1 MFNTSKKKSDP
12 IINGARMQTLTLLTQ
27 ILKSGEINLSANNQK
42 LLQLTIKSNKI
53 DLNIRDNKLLK
64 EILTDNT
71 KTASFLELL
80 KQFKTLAEELKN
92 QGVTITLSYK
102 GEIMLTIGSDAKA
115 NFSQLVTRTKQIE
128 INNLKKLIQ
137 LALF

>member
-1 MFNTSKKKSDP
+1 
-12 IINGARMQTLTLLTQ
+12 MQTLTLLTQ

-64 EILTDNT
+64 ELLSDNT

-102 GEIMLTIGSDAKA
+102 GVIMLTIGSDAKA
-115 NFSQLVTRTKQIE
+115 NFSQLVTGTKKIE

>member
-1 MFNTSKKKSDP
+1 
-12 IINGARMQTLTLLTQ
+12 MQTLTLLTQ

-42 LLQLTIKSNKI
+42 LIQLTIKSNKI

-64 EILTDNT
+64 ELLSDNT

-80 KQFKTLAEELKN
+80 KQFKTLAEELKT

-102 GEIMLTIGSDAKA
+102 GVIMLTIGSDAKA
-115 NFSQLVTRTKQIE
+115 NFSQLVTGTKKIE

>member
-1 MFNTSKKKSDP
+1 
-12 IINGARMQTLTLLTQ
+12 MQTLTFLTQ

-42 LLQLTIKSNKI
+42 LIQLTIKSNKI

-64 EILTDNT
+64 ELLTDNT

-80 KQFKTLAEELKN
+80 KQFKTLAEDLKN

-115 NFSQLVTRTKQIE
+115 NFSQLVTRTKKIE

>member
-1 MFNTSKKKSDP
+1 
-12 IINGARMQTLTLLTQ
+12 MQTLTFLTQ

-42 LLQLTIKSNKI
+42 LIQLTIKSNKI

-64 EILTDNT
+64 ELLSDNT

-102 GEIMLTIGSDAKA
+102 GVIMLTIGSDAKA
-115 NFSQLVTRTKQIE
+115 NFSQLVTGTKKIE

>member
-1 MFNTSKKKSDP
+1 
-12 IINGARMQTLTLLTQ
+12 MQTLTFLTQ

-42 LLQLTIKSNKI
+42 LIQLTIKSNKI

-64 EILTDNT
+64 ELLTDNT

-80 KQFKTLAEELKN
+80 KQFKTLAEDLKN
-92 QGVTITLSYK
+92 QGVTMTLSYK
-102 GEIMLTIGSDAKA
+102 GEIMLTLGSNAKA
-115 NFSQLVTRTKQIE
+115 NFSQLVTRTKKIE

>member
-1 MFNTSKKKSDP
+1 
-12 IINGARMQTLTLLTQ
+12 MQTLTFLTQ

-42 LLQLTIKSNKI
+42 LIQLTIKSNKI

-64 EILTDNT
+64 ELLTDNT

-115 NFSQLVTRTKQIE
+115 NFSQLVTGTKKIE

>member
-1 MFNTSKKKSDP
+1 MFNTSQKKSDH
-12 IINGARMQTLTLLTQ
+12 ITNGANLQTVTLLTQ

-42 LLQLTIKSNKI
+42 LIQLTVKSKQL
-53 DLNIRDNKLLK
+53 DLNIIDNKFLKELLK
-64 EILTDNT
+64 DNT
-71 KTASFLELL
+71 KTTSFLELL
-80 KQFKTLAEELKN
+80 KQLKTLAEELKN

-102 GEIMLTIGSDAKA
+102 GEIMLTIGSNAKA
-115 NFSQLVTRTKQIE
+115 NFSQLVTRTKKIE

>member
-1 MFNTSKKKSDP
+1 
-12 IINGARMQTLTLLTQ
+12 MQTLTFLTQ
-27 ILKSGEINLSANNQK
+27 VLKSGEINLSANNQK
-42 LLQLTIKSNKI
+42 LIQLTIKSNKI

-64 EILTDNT
+64 ELLTDNT

-102 GEIMLTIGSDAKA
+102 GVIMLIIGSDAKA
-115 NFSQLVTRTKQIE
+115 NFSQLVTGTKKIE
-128 INNLKKLIQ
+128 INNLKKIIQ

>member
-1 MFNTSKKKSDP
+1 
-12 IINGARMQTLTLLTQ
+12 MQTLTLLTQ

-42 LLQLTIKSNKI
+42 LIQLTIKSNKI

-64 EILTDNT
+64 ELLTDNT

-102 GEIMLTIGSDAKA
+102 GVIMLTIGSNAKA
-115 NFSQLVTRTKQIE
+115 NFSQLVTGTKKIE

>member
-1 MFNTSKKKSDP
+1 
-12 IINGARMQTLTLLTQ
+12 MQTLTLLTQ

-42 LLQLTIKSNKI
+42 LIQLTIKSNKI

-64 EILTDNT
+64 ELLTDNT

-102 GEIMLTIGSDAKA
+102 GVIMLTIGSDAKA
-115 NFSQLVTRTKQIE
+115 NFSQLVTRTKKIE

>member
-1 MFNTSKKKSDP
+1 
-12 IINGARMQTLTLLTQ
+12 MQTLTLLTQ

-64 EILTDNT
+64 ELLTDNT

-102 GEIMLTIGSDAKA
+102 GVIMLTIGSDAKA
-115 NFSQLVTRTKQIE
+115 NFSQLVTGTKQIE

>member
-1 MFNTSKKKSDP
+1 
-12 IINGARMQTLTLLTQ
+12 MQTLTFLTQ

-42 LLQLTIKSNKI
+42 LIQLTIKSNKI

-64 EILTDNT
+64 ELLTDNT

-102 GEIMLTIGSDAKA
+102 GVIMLTIGSDAKA
-115 NFSQLVTRTKQIE
+115 NFSQLVTGTKKIE

>member
-1 MFNTSKKKSDP
+1 
-12 IINGARMQTLTLLTQ
+12 MQTLTLLTQ

-42 LLQLTIKSNKI
+42 LIQLTIKSNKI

-64 EILTDNT
+64 ELLTDNT

-80 KQFKTLAEELKN
+80 KQFKTLAEDLKN
-92 QGVTITLSYK
+92 QGVTMTISYK
-102 GEIMLTIGSDAKA
+102 GEIMITLGSNAKA
-115 NFSQLVTRTKQIE
+115 NFSQLVTRTKKIE

-137 LALF
+137 LAFF

>member
-1 MFNTSKKKSDP
+1 
-12 IINGARMQTLTLLTQ
+12 MQTLTFLTQ

-42 LLQLTIKSNKI
+42 LIQLTIKSNKI

-64 EILTDNT
+64 ELLTDNT

-102 GEIMLTIGSDAKA
+102 GVTILTIGSDAKA
-115 NFSQLVTRTKQIE
+115 NFSHLITRTKEIE
-128 INNLKKLIQ
+128 INNLQKLIQ
-137 LALF
+137 ITLF

>member
-1 MFNTSKKKSDP
+1 
-12 IINGARMQTLTLLTQ
+12 MQTLTLLTQ

-42 LLQLTIKSNKI
+42 LLHLTIKSNKI

-64 EILTDNT
+64 ELLTDNT

>member
-1 MFNTSKKKSDP
+1 
-12 IINGARMQTLTLLTQ
+12 MQTLTFLTQ

-42 LLQLTIKSNKI
+42 LIQLTIKSNKI

-64 EILTDNT
+64 ELLTDNT

-102 GEIMLTIGSDAKA
+102 GEILLTIGSDAKA
-115 NFSQLVTRTKQIE
+115 NFSQLVTRTKKIE

>member
-1 MFNTSKKKSDP
+1 
-12 IINGARMQTLTLLTQ
+12 MQTLTFLTQ

-42 LLQLTIKSNKI
+42 LIQLTIKSNKI

-64 EILTDNT
+64 ELLTDNT

-115 NFSQLVTRTKQIE
+115 NFSQLVTRTK
-128 INNLKKLIQ
+128 KSKSTT
-137 LALF
+137 

>member
-1 MFNTSKKKSDP
+1 
-12 IINGARMQTLTLLTQ
+12 MQTLTFLTQ
-27 ILKSGEINLSANNQK
+27 ILKSGEINLSANNQE
-42 LLQLTIKSNKI
+42 LIQLTIKSSKI

-64 EILTDNT
+64 ELLTDNT

-80 KQFKTLAEELKN
+80 KQFKTLAEDLKN

-115 NFSQLVTRTKQIE
+115 NFSQLVTRTKKIE

>member
-1 MFNTSKKKSDP
+1 
-12 IINGARMQTLTLLTQ
+12 MQTLTLLTQ

-42 LLQLTIKSNKI
+42 LIQLTIKSNKI

-64 EILTDNT
+64 ELLTDNT

-102 GEIMLTIGSDAKA
+102 GIIMLTIGSDAKA
-115 NFSQLVTRTKQIE
+115 NFSQLVTGTKKIE
-128 INNLKKLIQ
+128 INNLKKIIQ